1 MNISYT
7 QFKDLKEHTD
17 VAATLILKDLKN
29 EDPKKYLLYERTFE
43 REKAAGNAPQTD
55 IVFDDIV
62 DYSDFVRTVKESNM
76 ESEYSGSSKSYTKRL
91 NRFIKQNRSLYQE
104 YLQRMQQE
112 YKEGF

>member
-1 MNISYT
+1 MR
-7 QFKDLKEHTD
+7 FVKHTD

-91 NRFIKQNRSLYQE
+91 NRFINQNRSLYQE